1 MTKKSK
7 IEDAKVRIEQALANQ
22 SIEEG
27 RNKIVIIG
35 KSNVNLPGRF

>member
-27 RNKIVIIG
+27 RHKIVIIG